1 MSTNVG
7 ETLKALESMSFV
19 CRTLARV
26 ECQIIEYCFRDVA
39 TSVSISLVNNPGKVI
54 RKPS

>member
-39 TSVSISLVNNPGKVI
+39 TSVSISLVNNPG
-54 RKPS
+54 